1 MCPRPRKSLCP
12 AASPCTWLSHAP
24 STISGS
30 DFHHSICV
38 PSVFPSVGIL
48 GREVGSTKTVMDLP
62 GSSTLPFLPCRALR
76 PRRGSSSLAV
86 HGCLPDAFQIFDP
99 VGPRVAGKPASHEAQ
114 SLHLRYGPDIALP
127 TLNPCRCL
135 HEPKARFPV
144 ERLHSLP
151 GRESHPL
158 EAPGFPGAPKK
169 DTMSASRIQLTSPRC
184 TIRSRVRM
192 ASWALR
198 FGRKPYEQ
206 SRKSCS

>member
-1 MCPRPRKSLCP
+1 MCPRPGNSLCP

-30 DFHHSICV
+30 DFHHSVCI

-48 GREVGSTKTVMDLP
+48 DREVGSTKTVMDLP

-76 PRRGSSSLAV
+76 PRRGSSSLAID
-86 HGCLPDAFQIFDP
+86 GYLPDAFQVFDP

-127 TLNPCRCL
+127 TLNPCRYL

-158 EAPGFPGAPKK
+158 EAPGFSWRTEVGSKIQIDDTGLAMKNSLTNSQYRILRRFRGCPK
-169 DTMSASRIQLTSPRC
+169 TC
-184 TIRSRVRM
+184 
-192 ASWALR
+192 
-198 FGRKPYEQ
+198 
-206 SRKSCS
+206 